1 MQTQNQKYVKWI
13 PKKDTYVQKVF
24 KKNKEDEVF
33 IPKEAKKKFEII
45 EEAKENKNDKIVE
58 EEKK

>member
-1 MQTQNQKYVKWI
+1 MQTQNQKYIKWI

-45 EEAKENKNDKIVE
+45 GEAKENKNNKIVE